1 MYTLNNNLFSQS
13 WLYKNTKPRMCVLL
27 TLTKPNVNI
36 VDILMWITPNME
48 PTLDEKFKLIGQLLR
63 QRRKSLGLDQQATS
77 KRFGVSQAAYSAWEN
92 ARSHADSDNLHRIA
106 IFLGYSRLSELW
118 AALEAS
124 IDGEQY
130 QAAQMAQAQ
139 RIIDNLPIEDLAN
152 IGVEISRK
160 IAAYTN
166 QNH

>member
-1 MYTLNNNLFSQS
+1 MAVLWVIF
-13 WLYKNTKPRMCVLL
+13 KNCDYPIALL
-27 TLTKPNVNI
+27 SREWVNI
-36 VDILMWITPNME
+36 WLALVFWFWYGHILKWI
-48 PTLDEKFKLIGQLLR
+48 L
-63 QRRKSLGLDQQATS
+63 
-77 KRFGVSQAAYSAWEN
+77 V
-92 ARSHADSDNLHRIA
+92 NLAH
-106 IFLGYSRLSELW
+106 FHCPFPHC
-118 AALEAS
+118 